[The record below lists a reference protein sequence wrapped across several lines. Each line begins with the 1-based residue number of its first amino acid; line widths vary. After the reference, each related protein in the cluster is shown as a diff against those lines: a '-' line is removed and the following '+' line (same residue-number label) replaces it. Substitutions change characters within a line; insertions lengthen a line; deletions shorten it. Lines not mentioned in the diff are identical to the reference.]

1 MQCYCIILSLQLWF
15 SFNCT
20 FTLFFLAHISFFL
33 SHNFN
38 SGVIH
43 SLGISLVMP
52 LVVYAAHVVVLENL
66 KMYFFHSLSLSFVT
80 LYGMCLHFPTRIKLA
95 PLHWKHRA
103 LITGLLGSP
112 HPYFEKYFFSD
123 FKNPNDSYFLSTLQ
137 KYNSKFFQCSFLV
150 FAHSATLAFISIA
163 GIY

>member
-43 SLGISLVMP
+43 SRNFLSDAFGCICCSCCRTWK
-52 LVVYAAHVVVLENL
+52 LENVL
-66 KMYFFHSLSLSFVT
+66 LSLSLSLSFVT

-150 FAHSATLAFISIA
+150 LLIVQH
-163 GIY
+163 